1 MRLWIVLNVW
11 DGKITKF
18 SKNKTVKC
26 YHFVRFCNRARIRL
40 CVLTW
45 LCIICFICCCCT
57 LNCCFCCL
65 AWRCS
70 CCLWSSSSSF
80 LRSVS
85 LGVFSAKILETIRT
99 SSSFSS
105 SSLYS
110 LLLCGTFV
118 PRMKGFITCSGLR
131 SRGHGFI
138 STCKSIVPLLVIVF
152 AVCISHAKC
161 SWMTPWPQ
169 LFPQQGAKK
178 SVLRLAIRASFC

>member
-110 LLLCGTFV
+110 LLLCGSFF
-118 PRMKGFITCSGLR
+118 PRMRGFTTFSSLR
-131 SRGHGFI
+131 PCGHGFI
-138 STCKSIVPLLVIVF
+138 SACKCIFLFWSSFLQPTLCRDGSKEYNSRRSRVFFASVQRNGPLKKEDIV
-152 AVCISHAKC
+152 
-161 SWMTPWPQ
+161 
-169 LFPQQGAKK
+169 
-178 SVLRLAIRASFC
+178 

>member
-85 LGVFSAKILETIRT
+85 LGVFSAKYWKQSVLALLFLPLLFTVFFSMALFSPEWEASPLFPAFTHVVMAL
-99 SSSFSS
+99 SLHESASS
-105 SSLYS
+105 SSGHLFCSQLCAEMAPRSIIHVGAEYC
-110 LLLCGTFV
+110 LLQSNETV
-118 PRMKGFITCSGLR
+118 
-131 SRGHGFI
+131 H
-138 STCKSIVPLLVIVF
+138 
-152 AVCISHAKC
+152 
-161 SWMTPWPQ
+161 
-169 LFPQQGAKK
+169 
-178 SVLRLAIRASFC
+178 

>member
-85 LGVFSAKILETIRT
+85 LGVFSAKYWKQSELALLFLPLLFTVFFSVALSSPEWKA
-99 SSSFSS
+99 SSLVQAFAHVVMALSLHASASFLFWSSF
-105 SSLYS
+105 
-110 LLLCGTFV
+110 LL
-118 PRMKGFITCSGLR
+118 
-131 SRGHGFI
+131 
-138 STCKSIVPLLVIVF
+138 F
-152 AVCISHAKC
+152 A
-161 SWMTPWPQ
+161 
-169 LFPQQGAKK
+169 FPTR
-178 SVLRLAIRASFC
+178 SVLEWLHGLN

>member
-80 LRSVS
+80 
-85 LGVFSAKILETIRT
+85 
-99 SSSFSS
+99 SS

-110 LLLCGTFV
+110 LLLWGSFF
-118 PRMKGFITCSGLR
+118 PRMRGFTTFSSLR
-131 SRGHGFI
+131 PCGHGFI
-138 STCKSIVPLLVIVF
+138 SACKCIFLFWSSFLQPTLCRDGSKEYNSRRSRVLFASVQRNGPL
-152 AVCISHAKC
+152 
-161 SWMTPWPQ
+161 
-169 LFPQQGAKK
+169 KK
-178 SVLRLAIRASFC
+178 EDIL